1 MSGLSPFMGETDG
14 DTFSNITRAYYD
26 FDDEAFDAI
35 TEDAKDFI
43 AGLLVYRKED
53 RMNANQCLDSKWLSQ
68 HYDVMG
74 SIKIC
79 TDKLKKFIIRRK
91 WQVSVI
97 DADAKYLFFVLTFFV
112 CVFCMEKK
120 PFFCV

>member
-1 MSGLSPFMGETDG
+1 MGNTDV
-14 DTFSNITRAYYD
+14 DTFANITRAYYD

-43 AGLLVYRKED
+43 AGLLVYRKEN
-53 RMNANQCLDSKWLSQ
+53 RMNAQQCLDSQWLSQ

-74 SIKIC
+74 CRILC

-91 WQVSVI
+91 WQVSLSI
-97 DADAKYLFFVLTFFV
+97 NPIFFFW
-112 CVFCMEKK
+112 C
-120 PFFCV
+120 FCVKVWIFFQFFSAFHLRGWQKVF